1 MIPWLRRG
9 PVRDLGEQ
17 RSFRPV
23 PTRRVSEIGEVY
35 FAVRSV
41 GVSSSGYH
49 VLQYAFVDSRGE
61 VVMSAYTHA
70 PSPVALIGSAP
81 AQVGAEPL
89 SPEAFERMATQ
100 ICTGA
105 RLIGFHKRLQGGLLP
120 DGARRSAAGLLCAAQ
135 RFEKRVGRGE
145 VGGRGEAP
153 SLAACLDYAG
163 LPRPAGDDAEAQARA
178 VRDLWRWAAA

>member
-1 MIPWLRRG
+1 M
-9 PVRDLGEQ
+9 
-17 RSFRPV
+17 
-23 PTRRVSEIGEVY
+23 
-35 FAVRSV
+35 

-81 AQVGAEPL
+81 TEVGAEPL

-100 ICTGA
+100 ICAGA

-120 DGARRSAAGLLCAAQ
+120 ERARGAAAGLQCAASS
-135 RFEKRVGRGE
+135 FEKRVGRDE

-153 SLAACLDYAG
+153 SLAACLAYAR
-163 LPRPAGDDAEAQARA
+163 LPQPASEDAEAQARA
-178 VRDLWRWAAA
+178 VRDLWRWAVA

>member
-1 MIPWLRRG
+1 M
-9 PVRDLGEQ
+9 
-17 RSFRPV
+17 
-23 PTRRVSEIGEVY
+23 
-35 FAVRSV
+35 
-41 GVSSSGYH
+41 GVSTSGYH

-81 AQVGAEPL
+81 AKVGAEPL

-100 ICTGA
+100 ICAGA

-120 DGARRSAAGLLCAAQ
+120 ERARRAAAGLQCAAQ
-135 RFEKRVGRGE
+135 TFEKRVGRGE

-153 SLAACLDYAG
+153 SLAACLEHAG
-163 LPRPAGDDAEAQARA
+163 LPQPASDDAEAQALA
-178 VRDLWRWAAA
+178 VRDLWRWATAA